1 MTHRILLTAYI
12 FLTTYIHEI
21 QSLFS
26 KLYFITDSGV
36 LKELSGVLQ
45 CHRKQSVGK
54 QLVSNMGY
62 TGERRYTFSRGQHG
76 RQSQTLKYS
85 YMLIIL

>member
-26 KLYFITDSGV
+26 KLYYIIDSGV

-45 CHRKQSVGK
+45 AIENRCRLYARQKRYLPRGRGRSLPRQGP
-54 QLVSNMGY
+54 VSQQASG
-62 TGERRYTFSRGQHG
+62 GG
-76 RQSQTLKYS
+76 L
-85 YMLIIL
+85 